1 MDSGGRRG
9 WNGDCCEKLQRV
21 PAQPR
26 TSGCRQS
33 GAPHGSGGS
42 SGRGDEEE
50 GDVAGRKGRGLGGE
64 EGGGCKTWDWGAGPR
79 EAKAMEV
86 TARGQ
91 PGVRAGGCGLGSL
104 PPLTLLPER
113 QRCCLELEDL

>member
-50 GDVAGRKGRGLGGE
+50 GDVLGGRGG
-64 EGGGCKTWDWGAGPR
+64 DW
-79 EAKAMEV
+79 EV
-86 TARGQ
+86 KKGV
-91 PGVRAGGCGLGSL
+91 GVRPGTG
-104 PPLTLLPER
+104 
-113 QRCCLELEDL
+113 ELDPGKRRPWR

>member
-1 MDSGGRRG
+1 MRSCNYSQPSPRLLGADRAAPLTGAGAARGG
-9 WNGDCCEKLQRV
+9 
-21 PAQPR
+21 
-26 TSGCRQS
+26 
-33 GAPHGSGGS
+33 
-42 SGRGDEEE
+42 GDEEE

-91 PGVRAGGCGLGSL
+91 PGVRVWGCGLGSL
-104 PPLTLLPER
+104 PPLTLPER